1 MRIIHTIVVCA
12 VLFLVSFVIVSNL
25 IPFTTLDTYREYQL
39 PTLSGDDEHVRI
51 TPVSR
56 EVVLVSPP
64 ITVIYCDMF
73 DYQRKRLCNQL
84 TKTSHRMDSSERSS
98 LLKHVVARNWKPQT
112 QLSLAET
119 PCMFLVPKFY
129 MIPLKR
135 AYPTVQFVA
144 SLETESVVVCVRE
157 GISVNTWSNVRRF
170 ERPLTFG
177 YLKDTVGSE
186 IWDTWMKEEALEQ
199 KEDNSLTNIQSRG
212 FDTYEAMLQ
221 AWQHNNDL
229 DGLYIYGGHP
239 SPFLSG
245 LSERFELHLVD
256 LSPLFDPDDTVGA
269 ELRMTYP
276 HWVKTSVNIF
286 DCVRGRE
293 QHMLEYD
300 EDEQCFDYHFNTD
313 ALVYR
318 TYGFRQ
324 LLLATTDVKNNVVAD
339 VVRRLQNAAG
349 SPRLPNV
356 PKDKLAVCPYDLNVH
371 DGAKKAYGTSRF
383 LVNNKE

>member
-1 MRIIHTIVVCA
+1 M
-12 VLFLVSFVIVSNL
+12 SNL
-25 IPFTTLDTYREYQL
+25 MPLTTLDSYQEYQL
-39 PTLSGDDEHVRI
+39 PSLSGDDEEMRI

-56 EVVLVSPP
+56 KIVLVSPP
-64 ITVIYCDMF
+64 HVLLYCDTF
-73 DYQRKRLCNQL
+73 DYQRQRLCNLL
-84 TKTSHRMDSSERSS
+84 TKTSFRIDSTRRLP
-98 LLKHVVARNWKPQT
+98 LLKHVTLRNWKPQT
-112 QLSLAET
+112 QLSIADT

-129 MIPLKR
+129 MTPLKNT
-135 AYPTVQFVA
+135 YPTVRFVA
-144 SLETESVVVCVRE
+144 SLETESMVVCVRE
-157 GISVNTWSNVRRF
+157 GISVNTWSDVRQF

-186 IWDTWMKEEALEQ
+186 IWDTWMKEEALEREEE
-199 KEDNSLTNIQSRG
+199 KSFTKIQSYG
-212 FDTYEAMLQ
+212 FPDYETMMQ
-221 AWQHNNDL
+221 AWQKNNDI

-276 HWVKTSVNIF
+276 HWVKTSVDLF
-286 DCVRGRE
+286 DCIRGRKRR
-293 QHMLEYD
+293 MIEYD
-300 EDEQCFDYHFNTD
+300 ENEQCFDYHFNTD

-324 LLLATTDVKNNVVAD
+324 LLLATKDVKNDVVVD

-349 SPRLPNV
+349 GPRLPNV

-371 DGAKKAYGTSRF
+371 AGAKKAYGISLFHQRLTNPFIHRQEGSHIATHLR
-383 LVNNKE
+383 